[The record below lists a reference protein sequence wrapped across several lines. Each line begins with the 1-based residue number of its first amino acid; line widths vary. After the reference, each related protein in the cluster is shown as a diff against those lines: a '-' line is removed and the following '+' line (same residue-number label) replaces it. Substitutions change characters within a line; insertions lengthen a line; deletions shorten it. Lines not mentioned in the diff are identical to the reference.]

1 MFITQANVEQGTKYF
16 VPCVETLHGEPKV
29 LNTKVKTKS
38 RPQTTELVAKAI
50 VVRISRLWV
59 RFLLS
64 APKVFK
70 MASS

>member
-1 MFITQANVEQGTKYF
+1 MLIAQANVEQGTKYF

-38 RPQTTELVAKAI
+38 RPQTTEMLVAKAI

-64 APKVFK
+64 APKV
-70 MASS
+70 